1 MWVKEKFLK
10 TIHKLRNKFFLFF
23 FIACF
28 FSNSSISET
37 KTTSDIAEYII
48 GLKNFKCNFIQA
60 NPDGSISEGTMIY
73 SDKKIRIDY
82 ESPSKIIFI
91 AREKKAMY
99 FNKDLEEVHYFNP
112 NKTAF
117 NIFNSI
123 FDLNNLSKDLY
134 TIKIE
139 ESVIEILMNN
149 LNVEDIKVFK
159 IIFQNNPLLLK
170 KIIWEETSG
179 KSVFSVYNIEKN
191 PLTSKKTF
199 SMAHPL
205 INN

>member
-1 MWVKEKFLK
+1 
-10 TIHKLRNKFFLFF
+10 
-23 FIACF
+23 
-28 FSNSSISET
+28 
-37 KTTSDIAEYII
+37 
-48 GLKNFKCNFIQA
+48 
-60 NPDGSISEGTMIY
+60 MIY

-191 PLTSKKTF
+191 PLTSKRTF

>member
-1 MWVKEKFLK
+1 MLVKEKFLK
-10 TIHKLRNKFFLFF
+10 IIYKLKNNFFLVL
-23 FIACF
+23 FISCF

-48 GLKNFKCNFIQA
+48 GLKSFKCNFIQA

-123 FDLNNLSKDLY
+123 FDLNNLSTDLY

-139 ESVIEILMNN
+139 ESVIEILMKN

-159 IIFQNNPLLLK
+159 IIFQNSPLLLK
-170 KIIWEETSG
+170 KIIWEEISG
-179 KSVFSVYNIEKN
+179 KSVFSLYNIEKN

>member
-1 MWVKEKFLK
+1 MLVKEKFLK
-10 TIHKLRNKFFLFF
+10 TIHKLRNKFFLIL
-23 FIACF
+23 FISCL

-191 PLTSKKTF
+191 PLTSKRTF

>member
-1 MWVKEKFLK
+1 
-10 TIHKLRNKFFLFF
+10 
-23 FIACF
+23 
-28 FSNSSISET
+28 
-37 KTTSDIAEYII
+37 
-48 GLKNFKCNFIQA
+48 
-60 NPDGSISEGTMIY
+60 
-73 SDKKIRIDY
+73 
-82 ESPSKIIFI
+82 
-91 AREKKAMY
+91 MY

-191 PLTSKKTF
+191 PLTSKRTF